1 MYPSRAIL
9 TSSHRLWKIVSVEK
23 IFMCLIFVVVG
34 HRRNIFNDENFPIYG
49 TKYTVYM
56 SLTWT
61 RQWEIRQ
68 DHWWLQAC
76 QMWQSCWWRAS
87 ELQSSWQYQYVGL
100 TSSEGARTKAMHS
113 WKERSNNA
121 SLRTYYLAVALFPGP
136 HPASCRLQYSYYKW
150 RESNKA
156 NLDEKGQACRS

>member
-1 MYPSRAIL
+1 MCKWHMKLNVLVCCLSCVRKRTIYDGLEDHRRVSCTPAEL
-9 TSSHRLWKIVSVEK
+9 SSLRHIGFEKFRRWKF
-23 IFMCLIFVVVG
+23 FMHLIFALVG
-34 HRRNIFNDENFPIYG
+34 HRRNIFNDENFPIYS

-61 RQWEIRQ
+61 KLWEIRQ

-76 QMWQSCWWRAS
+76 QTWQSCWWKAS

-121 SLRTYYLAVALFPGP
+121 SLHTILL
-136 HPASCRLQYSYYKW
+136 
-150 RESNKA
+150 
-156 NLDEKGQACRS
+156 